1 MLVLSL
7 SLIIGNQAAYA
18 DVDVWAFYGEIG
30 GSKIDATTTGNA
42 PLSDSAGI
50 FGDGTIN
57 NVGHEES
64 YQNID
69 EANEGGLSGPLI
81 HATCYQGIEDP
92 TDDGVFVWDFNTKTS
107 DWLCI
112 QNQRGDGDL
121 GEGVDDPAN
130 YATQPLE
137 LQTEELIVLELTE
150 LINAGY
156 FNFMF
161 RMSSNSAGENLWV
174 GLSDEGPTTG
184 NGEITNAELSLKQ
197 VFAGNDNPGNNFN
210 DVYVS
215 FTPKNFMYITHVTT
229 GGDNL
234 VQQIKAEI
242 NPPVVGGHGGPI
254 DKTALMVTGAQLNAS
269 WMIPVLISAIGIG
282 VFVVTRK

>member
-1 MLVLSL
+1 LS
-7 SLIIGNQAAYA
+7 A
-18 DVDVWAFYGEIG
+18 
-30 GSKIDATTTGNA
+30 
-42 PLSDSAGI
+42 
-50 FGDGTIN
+50 
-57 NVGHEES
+57 
-64 YQNID
+64 
-69 EANEGGLSGPLI
+69 GLSGPLI
-81 HATCYQGIEDP
+81 HATCFQGIEDP
-92 TDDGVFVWDFNTKTS
+92 TKDGDFAWDFGAKTS

-112 QNQRGDGDL
+112 QNQRGDNDL

-137 LQTEELIVLELTE
+137 LQTEEVIVLELTE

-174 GLSDEGPTTG
+174 GLSDDGPLSG
-184 NGEITNAELSLKQ
+184 DMIIMDDELSLKQ
-197 VFAGNDNPGNNFN
+197 VFGGASPGNDFN

-254 DKTALMVTGAQLNAS
+254 DKTALMVTGAQLSAS

>member
-1 MLVLSL
+1 VLVLSL

-18 DVDVWAFYGEIG
+18 DVDVWAFYGETG
-30 GSKIDATTTGNA
+30 GSDTDAVPGGGGT
-42 PLSDSAGI
+42 SSSSGI
-50 FGDGTIN
+50 AGDGTID

-69 EANEGGLSGPLI
+69 EANEGAGLSGPLI
-81 HATCYQGIEDP
+81 HATCHQDIEDP
-92 TDDGVFVWDFNTKTS
+92 TDDGTFVWDFNSKTN

-112 QNQRGDGDL
+112 QNQRADNDL
-121 GEGVDDPAN
+121 GLGVDDPAN

-137 LQTEELIVLELTE
+137 LQTEELIVLDLTE

-161 RMSSNSAGENLWV
+161 RMSSNSEGENLWV

-184 NGEITNAELSLKQ
+184 DGEITNAELSLKQ
-197 VFAGNDNPGNNFN
+197 VYGGNNPGSNFN

-242 NPPVVGGHGGPI
+242 NPPVVGPSS
-254 DKTALMVTGAQLNAS
+254 DKPTHKFSPAELELILN
-269 WMIPVLISAIGIG
+269 IKL
-282 VFVVTRK
+282 K